1 MNKIRKSGIYC
12 IENTVNQKKYIGQS
26 TDVEERWRKHVSE
39 LKHGHHHND
48 YLQKS
53 WNKYGENNFKFYIL
67 EYCDINILDD
77 REIYWINFYNTISR
91 DNGYNLKSGGQN
103 GGSILSKYSKE
114 KLRESIKNSYNNSN
128 LREIRSFNAL
138 AQWNNPKIKEK
149 ITGENNGMY
158 GRHHTDEVKKKIS
171 ELNKGK
177 PSPRRNKTPVFCIE
191 LNKKFLD
198 ATTAATELSIDSC
211 GILKVC
217 RKERKTCG
225 GYHWEFITN

>member
-1 MNKIRKSGIYC
+1 MDKTKKSGIYC
-12 IENTVNQKKYIGQS
+12 IENIVNHKKYIGQS

-103 GGSILSKYSKE
+103 GGSILSEYSKE

-177 PSPRRNKTPVFCIE
+177 PSHRRNKTPVFCIE

>member
-1 MNKIRKSGIYC
+1 MDKTKKSGIYC
-12 IENTVNQKKYIGQS
+12 IENIVNHKKYIGQS
-26 TDVEERWRKHVSE
+26 IDVEERWKKHVSE
-39 LKHGHHHND
+39 LKHGRHHND
-48 YLQKS
+48 YLQNS
-53 WNKYGENNFKFYIL
+53 WNKYGEDNFKFYIL
-67 EYCDINILDD
+67 EYCDIDTLDD
-77 REIYWINFYNTISR
+77 REVYWINFYNTINR

-103 GGSILSKYSKE
+103 GGSILSEYSKE

-128 LREIRSFNAL
+128 LREIRSSNAL
-138 AQWNNPKIKEK
+138 TQWDNPKIKEK
-149 ITGENNGMY
+149 ISGKNNGMY
-158 GRHHTDEVKKKIS
+158 GRHHTDEVKKRIS
-171 ELNKGK
+171 ELKKGK